1 MSTAIEDTIVAVSSP
16 PGRAMRGLVR
26 LSGAGTRD
34 VLKKCGIHAPTP
46 RCLARVRIDVDG
58 LRLPAL
64 CVTFASPHSYTGQDM
79 AELFVPGHPA
89 LLDRLMHAALRLG
102 ARHAEPGEFTYRGF
116 LAGKLDLTQA
126 EGVAATISA
135 VSDAQLAAASHLR
148 NGMLG
153 QFAADAVNQLADVL
167 ALVEAGIDFTDQ
179 DDVVPIT
186 PSVLEQRLAALSRQI
201 DTLLSCS
208 RSWGA
213 VESLPRVA
221 FVGAPSTGKST
232 LFNALLGRDRAV
244 ISEIPGTTR
253 DALMEPLTIEL
264 AGGGTAEVMLVD
276 IAGLDTPAAALDRT
290 AQTIAHQIIDRAD
303 LLLLVSD
310 DRSPAPKCRV
320 DRPVIRVRTKT
331 DLIPTHAA
339 TMNAD
344 VAVSAPTG
352 VGLTELRRLI
362 AVRLGDRAMG
372 VTEET
377 LMLQPRHEASL
388 RSALAQLRLANELVQ
403 PNIGRR
409 ELSHVELVADAMR
422 AALNDLASL
431 GGMMTPDDVIGRVFA
446 TFCVGK

>member
-26 LSGAGTRD
+26 LSGAGTRE
-34 VLKKCGIHAPTP
+34 LLERCGILATTP
-46 RCLARVRIDVDG
+46 RRLSRVRIDVDG

-64 CVTFASPHSYTGQDM
+64 CVTFVSPHSYTGQDM
-79 AELFVPGHPA
+79 AELLVPGHPA
-89 LLDRLMHAALRLG
+89 LLDRLVHAALRLG
-102 ARHAEPGEFTYRGF
+102 ARHAEPGEFTFRGF

-126 EGVAATISA
+126 EGIAATISA

-153 QFAADAVNQLADVL
+153 QFAADAVNQLADLL

-179 DDVVPIT
+179 DDVVPIS
-186 PSVLEQRLAALSRQI
+186 PADLEQRLTVVSRRI
-201 DTLLSCS
+201 DSLLGRA

-213 VESLPRVA
+213 IQSLPQVVL
-221 FVGAPSTGKST
+221 VGAPSTGKST

-253 DALMEPLTIEL
+253 DALMEPLKMEL
-264 AGGGTAEVMLVD
+264 PGGGHIEVMLVD
-276 IAGLDTPAAALDRT
+276 VAGLDTPSAALDRE
-290 AQTIAHQIIDRAD
+290 AQAMARGIIDRAD

-310 DRSPAPKCRV
+310 DRTPAPKGHA
-320 DRPVIRVRTKT
+320 DRPAVRVRTKA

-339 TMNAD
+339 TMDAD

-352 VGLTELRRLI
+352 VGLRELRRLI
-362 AVRLGDRAMG
+362 AARLADRATG

-388 RSALAQLRLANELVQ
+388 RSALVHLQRARELVM
-403 PNIGRR
+403 PKICRR
-409 ELSHVELVADAMR
+409 ELSHVELIADAMR
-422 AALNDLASL
+422 TALNDLASL
-431 GGMMTPDDVIGRVFA
+431 GGTMTPDDVIGRVFA